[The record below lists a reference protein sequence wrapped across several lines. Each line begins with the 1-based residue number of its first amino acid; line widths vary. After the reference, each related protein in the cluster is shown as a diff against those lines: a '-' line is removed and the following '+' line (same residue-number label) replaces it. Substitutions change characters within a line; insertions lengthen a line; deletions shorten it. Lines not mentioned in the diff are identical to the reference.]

1 MVVVMKPGV
10 TDEQIENLVIWLKE
24 QGVEPDI
31 SKGTNITIIGLVGDV
46 SRIDTELLEALDI
59 VDKVKRVSEPFKAAN
74 RKFHPE
80 DTVIELENGTKIG
93 NGNFVL
99 MAGPCSVENEE
110 QIVYIAERVKKAGAK
125 ILRGGAFKPRTSPYS
140 FQGLGK
146 EGISLLLKAKKASG
160 LPVVT
165 EIMDFSN
172 IDLFEDIDIIQIGAR
187 NMQNYELL
195 KELGHCNKPI
205 LLKRGFANT
214 IEEWLMSAEYI
225 LSSGNRNVILC
236 ERGIRTYESY
246 TRNTF
251 DLSSIP
257 LVHKLSHLPVIADPS
272 HATGHADLV
281 SPVALGAVAA
291 GADGLMIEVHN
302 NPSKAKCDGAQSITP
317 DAFEVIASKVAKV
330 REAIL

>member
-225 LSSGNRNVILC
+225 LSSGNRNIILC

>member
-1 MVVVMKPGV
+1 MVVVMKPGT
-10 TDEQIENLVIWLKE
+10 TDEQIRNLVVWLKE

-46 SRIDTELLEALDI
+46 SKIDTELLEALDT
-59 VDKVKRVSEPFKAAN
+59 VESVKRVSEPFKAAN

-80 DTVIELENGTKIG
+80 NTVIELKDGTKIG
-93 NGNFVL
+93 NGNFVVI
-99 MAGPCSVENEE
+99 AGPCSVENEE
-110 QIVYIAERVKKAGAK
+110 QIIFIAEQVKKSGAK

-140 FQGLGK
+140 FQGMGK
-146 EGISLLLKAKKASG
+146 EGILLLLEAKKATG
-160 LPVVT
+160 LPIIT
-165 EIMDFSN
+165 ELMDISTL
-172 IDLFEDIDIIQIGAR
+172 DLFEDVDIIQIGAR

-195 KELGHCNKPI
+195 KALGHCRKPI

-257 LVHKLSHLPVIADPS
+257 LIHKLSHLPVIADPS

-281 SPVALGAVAA
+281 APVALGATAA
-291 GADGLMIEVHN
+291 GTDGLMIEVHN
-302 NPSKAKCDGAQSITP
+302 EPSKAKCDGAQSITP
-317 DAFEVIASKVAKV
+317 DAFDVLMTKVKRI